1 VNAPRLSPREA
12 YARWTAACS
21 AAGWRGEPVPERVP
35 VAAALGRVTADP
47 VLARWPSPRCDC
59 AAMDGIAISGPGP
72 AAGAASAAA
81 ADGAWTLPPTAFT
94 WVDTGDPMPKGADT
108 VVERERVAIR
118 ADGSAVITGPAPRGR
133 NVRPYGEDFP
143 AGELLIPAGRRLRP
157 ADLGAAAAAGHATLR
172 TARQPAVAIIPT
184 GDEIRPVGAP
194 LRHGDIVDSNS
205 IMLAARAT
213 RAAARVLAGDV
224 QPDDTDKIAASVR
237 SAALAADLVLV
248 LAGSSAGRDDHTA
261 AVLDQVGG
269 LTAHGVAVRPGHPVL
284 LGYAKAESAAGVV
297 PVIGVPGYPL
307 AAAVIFELFAL
318 PLLAALQGLED
329 PDPAGAPRQALL
341 GCDWASAPDVEEW
354 VPVALTPR
362 EASPGLE
369 ATPCPGHGAGA
380 ISRLVRADAWWP
392 VPLGQGRFT
401 RGALIEVR
409 EFRDIS

>member
-1 VNAPRLSPREA
+1 VNAPRLSPRGA

-21 AAGWRGEPVPERVP
+21 AAGWRGDPTSERVP

-47 VLARWPSPRCDC
+47 VLACWPSPRCAC

-72 AAGAASAAA
+72 AAEAASS

-94 WVDTGDPMPKGADT
+94 WVDTGDPMPEGTDT
-108 VVERERVAIR
+108 VVEREQVTVR
-118 ADGSAVITGPAPRGR
+118 ADGGVMIIGPAPCGR
-133 NVRPYGEDFP
+133 NVRVCGEDFS

-157 ADLGAAAAAGHATLR
+157 ADLAAAGAAGHVMLR
-172 TARQPAVAIIPT
+172 TARQPTVTIIPT
-184 GDEIRPVGAP
+184 GDEVRPVGAP
-194 LRHGDIVDSNS
+194 LGSGDIVDSNS
-205 IMLAARAT
+205 IMLAARA
-213 RAAARVLAGDV
+213 AQAGARVLVSDV
-224 QPDDTDKIAASVR
+224 QPDDADKIAASVR
-237 SAALAADLVLV
+237 SVALTSGLVLV

-318 PLLAALQGLED
+318 PVLTALQGLAD
-329 PDPAGAPRQALL
+329 PARAGAPPRALL

-354 VPVALTPR
+354 VPVALTPCP
-362 EASPGLE
+362 ASPGLE
-369 ATPCPGHGAGA
+369 ATPCLGHGAGA
-380 ISRLVRADAWWP
+380 ISRLVRADAWWLI
-392 VPLGQGRFT
+392 PLGQGRFT
-401 RGALIEVR
+401 RGDVLEVR
-409 EFRDIS
+409 PVNG

>member
-1 VNAPRLSPREA
+1 VNAPGLSPQEA

-35 VAAALGRVTADP
+35 VAAALGRVTTDP

-72 AAGAASAAA
+72 AAGAASPAG
-81 ADGAWTLPPTAFT
+81 GALTLPPTAFT
-94 WVDTGDPMPKGADT
+94 WVDTGDPMPEGTDT
-108 VVERERVAIR
+108 VVERERVTII
-118 ADGSAVITGPAPRGR
+118 ADGGAVITGPAPRGR
-133 NVRPYGEDFP
+133 NVRACGEDFP

-157 ADLGAAAAAGHATLR
+157 ADLAAAATAGHATLQ

-194 LRHGDIVDSNS
+194 LRRGDIVDSNS

-213 RAAARVLAGDV
+213 RAGAQVLADDV
-224 QPDDTDKIAASVR
+224 RPDDADKIAASVR

-248 LAGSSAGRDDHTA
+248 LAGSSAGRGDHTA
-261 AVLDQVGG
+261 AALAQVGG

-284 LGYAKAESAAGVV
+284 LGHAKAESAAGVV

-318 PLLAALQGLED
+318 PLLAALQGLKD
-329 PDPAGAPRQALL
+329 PDPARAPRQALL
-341 GCDWASAPDVEEW
+341 GCDWTSAPEVEEW

-392 VPLGQGRFT
+392 VPLGQGRFA
-401 RGALIEVR
+401 RGALVEVR
-409 EFRDIS
+409 EFPDIS